1 MQFVSSA
8 WDFLTRID
16 RHIES
21 LIVWAGG
28 WSYIILFLLIF
39 AQVAFVVMPF
49 IPGNTLLF
57 AIGVFCNPA
66 REGHF
71 NVWLIAVLL
80 TLAAVAGEQL
90 NYFTGKWAGG
100 RLERPGSAFRFSEKH
115 LSTARGFFDRYGS
128 RAILL
133 AQWIP
138 FVRTIAP
145 FLAGVGRME
154 YRKFSLFTVIGAFLW
169 VWICVWA
176 GHWFGQFRIVEESF
190 SVVILVLVLITFAP
204 PMIHALFKKIQ
215 ARRATAAE

>member
-1 MQFVSSA
+1 MQFVTSA
-8 WDFLTRID
+8 WEFLTRVD

-21 LIVWAGG
+21 LIVWSGG
-28 WSYIILFLLIF
+28 WSYGILFLLIF

-57 AIGVFCNPA
+57 AVGVFCNPA

-80 TLAAVAGEQL
+80 TLAAVCGEQL
-90 NYFTGKWAGG
+90 NYFTGKWAGN
-100 RLERPGSAFRFSEKH
+100 RIERPGSAFRFSEKH
-115 LSTARGFFDRYGS
+115 LSSAKGFFERYGS

-138 FVRTIAP
+138 FVRTVVP
-145 FLAGVGRME
+145 FLAGVSRMD
-154 YRKFSLFTVIGAFLW
+154 YRKFNLFTLIGAVLW
-169 VWICVWA
+169 VGICVWA
-176 GHWFGQFRIVEESF
+176 GYWFGQFPFVEESF

-204 PMIHALFKKIQ
+204 PIIHGLLRTIQ
-215 ARRATAAE
+215 ARFVNASE